1 MPSNSGTIRTDIP
14 VETAIGFVLVGL
26 LAGGLSGDVVVGL
39 LFSVLALLVYLLY
52 RILRILELIAAKL

>member
-1 MPSNSGTIRTDIP
+1 MPSNPGTIRTDIP
-14 VETAIGFVLVGL
+14 VETAIGVVLVGL

-39 LFSVLALLVYLLY
+39 LFCVLALLVYLLY